1 MIARTFS
8 ETEVLDALRA
18 AIAAPS
24 SADAWG
30 RQHNYSP
37 RHVRAVLTGERP
49 IPFGFYAA
57 LGFARQTVI
66 VRPPQPQP
74 HGDIR

>member
-1 MIARTFS
+1 MIARTYAP
-8 ETEVLDALRA
+8 TDVLDALRA

-37 RHVRAVLTGERP
+37 RHVRAVLAGDRP
-49 IPFGFYAA
+49 IPVGFYAA

-66 VRPPQPQP
+66 VRPLQPQPQ
-74 HGDIR
+74 GDFR